1 MSPEAKTADNNFGI
15 GQPMSYGKQLHEYRK
30 TAVNGASPLQLIVM
44 LYDGALKFIDA
55 GKRAMELGN
64 VEDQNVQLQKAQ
76 KIVME
81 LMSCLDMN
89 GGGEVAQNL
98 LALYS
103 YAYNQL
109 VLGNVEDQPEMLDQA
124 AKVLTDL
131 RESWV
136 ELERMT
142 RVPTVEV
149 ADAA

>member
-1 MSPEAKTADNNFGI
+1 
-15 GQPMSYGKQLHEYRK
+15 MSYGKQLHEYRK

-55 GKRAMELGN
+55 GKRAMEQGN
-64 VEDQNVQLQKAQ
+64 VEEQNLQLQKAQ

-109 VLGNVEDQPEMLDQA
+109 VLGNVEDQAEYLDQA
-124 AKVLTDL
+124 AKVLADL

-136 ELERMT
+136 ELERVSRT
-142 RVPTVEV
+142 PVLEV

>member
-1 MSPEAKTADNNFGI
+1 
-15 GQPMSYGKQLHEYRK
+15 MSYGKQLHEYRK

-55 GKRAMELGN
+55 GKRAMEEGR
-64 VEDQNVQLQKAQ
+64 VEEQNHQLQKAQ

-81 LMSCLDMN
+81 LMSCLDMI
-89 GGGEVAQNL
+89 GGGAVAQYR

-103 YAYNQL
+103 FAYNQL
-109 VLGNVEDQPEMLDQA
+109 VLGNVEDEPEYLDQA

-136 ELERMT
+136 ELERLT
-142 RVPTVEV
+142 RAPVIE
-149 ADAA
+149 ADDAA